1 MQGWRT
7 SSSCKP
13 WWKFT
18 LTGEL
23 TWHEGRRNQT
33 SWKKTGTGHLGLSC
47 CEPTVLI
54 PLLQLCSD
62 KHQRLHRPKMES
74 LLFLFLFRL
83 AGPVFY
89 EQSRRLHIKL
99 PPLPY
104 SVLWFTNHLYK
115 ISMKIITGWYSCVRL
130 ICYVYICESHAQD
143 AGLHFKKL
151 RFDQI
156 FFWSDVFKFK
166 ADAPKPW
173 AKLHVWQTFFE
184 RFFFVSVS
192 FETTVTPSETLIK
205 INKYWP
211 SHYKLSSCVSTEFDA
226 GKAAVM

>member
-74 LLFLFLFRL
+74 LLFLFRL

-104 SVLWFTNHLYK
+104 FIAFCRYYDLLIIFTNFNENNNRMIFLRQTYLLCIYLWK
-115 ISMKIITGWYSCVRL
+115 PCTRRRIT
-130 ICYVYICESHAQD
+130 
-143 AGLHFKKL
+143 F
-151 RFDQI
+151 
-156 FFWSDVFKFK
+156 
-166 ADAPKPW
+166 
-173 AKLHVWQTFFE
+173 
-184 RFFFVSVS
+184 
-192 FETTVTPSETLIK
+192 
-205 INKYWP
+205 
-211 SHYKLSSCVSTEFDA
+211 
-226 GKAAVM
+226 